1 MIPVKIAWKWGIS
14 MKGVY
19 AVTLKSFKLYISW
32 MVTPK
37 SPETHT
43 RRSETQWVKIISCLK
58 TNRYES
64 NKHVW
69 GIWGGGPGF
78 TLCYAYKKHCFQIQ
92 TGITLWKICPLDRKV
107 FLTLRNL
114 KYFPKKKNWM
124 PTPCLKYFFDFFLK
138 VEFHEIL
145 YCFLKYFMSSLLDKN
160 SFTSWGFFKEN
171 LARDIISIMKVIKR

>member
-114 KYFPKKKNWM
+114 KYFPKKKKLDAD
-124 PTPCLKYFFDFFLK
+124 TLFEVFFWF
-138 VEFHEIL
+138 
-145 YCFLKYFMSSLLDKN
+145 
-160 SFTSWGFFKEN
+160 FFKGG
-171 LARDIISIMKVIKR
+171 ISWNTLLFFKVFYVFTLG